1 MIPGG
6 SAGFG
11 RDDESLSLVNRPV
24 RLLVVDDDQKVAEA
38 VRDCLVG
45 AGYQADVALTGG
57 DALMLIEADRP
68 DAVVLDI
75 LMPGMDGVDVLR
87 RLRAADP
94 TLPVVMLTGN
104 GDVEVARMTLGL
116 GAFGYVPK
124 PFNLAQLCRVVEAA
138 VVSGTS
144 AP

>member
-1 MIPGG
+1 MGT
-6 SAGFG
+6 
-11 RDDESLSLVNRPV
+11 
-24 RLLVVDDDQKVAEA
+24 
-38 VRDCLVG
+38 
-45 AGYQADVALTGG
+45 GYQADVALTGG

-87 RLRAADP
+87 RLRAADS

-104 GDVEVARMTLGL
+104 GDVEVARMTLDL
-116 GAFGYVPK
+116 GAFDYIPK
-124 PFNLAQLCRVVEAA
+124 PFNLAHLCRIIGTA

-144 AP
+144 AA